1 MRQNLLKNL
10 LAVFLLVMS
19 TGLAMSQGV
28 TTSGITGTVT
38 EANGPIRS
46 AMPPQTP
53 AMILS
58 RER

>member
-38 EANGPIRS
+38 EANGQALPG
-46 AMPPQTP
+46 
-53 AMILS
+53 
-58 RER
+58 